1 MTPATRTRIGR
12 WALRLAVV
20 VAATWGGLAI
30 YFALSGNGV
39 VRAGWVASWCA
50 MALAALWGL
59 RRRRENWALV
69 GIFAAAFV
77 ALGTA
82 WWLMQPSQDRDW
94 ADDVAQ
100 RLRPEVHGNLVTLH
114 NVRNFDWHSETDYQ
128 PRWETRQYD
137 LDHLVS
143 ADLALSY
150 WMGPAI
156 AHTLVSFG
164 FDDGSHVVFSLE
176 IRKERGESFSALGG
190 FFRSFEETLVAAD
203 ERDILRV
210 RSNVRGEDMYLYR
223 LNIPKAG
230 LRRMFMG
237 YVGLANDL
245 NRAPAFYNTLTSN
258 CTTIVFALVR
268 QLRPT
273 LPLDHRLLLSGY
285 ADEYAFDHHGL
296 MPGYDFATL
305 KQRGHFTAR
314 AHAADRAEDFS
325 ARIRAGMPQAPAPAP
340 ASAASAHR

>member
-1 MTPATRTRIGR
+1 MTPATRAAIGR
-12 WALRLAVV
+12 WALRALLVLA
-20 VAATWGGLAI
+20 ALWGGLAI
-30 YFALSGNGV
+30 YFALTGNAL
-39 VRAGWVASWCA
+39 VRGGWVASWCA

-59 RRRRENWALV
+59 RRGRENWALV
-69 GIFAAAFV
+69 GIFGAAFV
-77 ALGTA
+77 ALAVSWG
-82 WWLMQPSQDRDW
+82 LMQPSQDRDW

-100 RLRPEVHGNLVTLH
+100 RLQPQVRGNIVTLH
-114 NVRNFDWHSETDYQ
+114 NVRNFDWRSETNYV

-137 LDHLVS
+137 LDRLVS

-176 IRKERGESFSALGG
+176 IRKERGESFSAVGG

-210 RSNVRGEDMYLYR
+210 RTNVRGEDMYLYR
-223 LNIPKAG
+223 LAIPRAG

-237 YVGLANDL
+237 YVALANDL
-245 NRAPAFYNTLTSN
+245 NRKPAFYNTLTSN
-258 CTTIVFALVR
+258 CTTIVYALVR
-268 QLRPT
+268 QLQPS

-285 ADEYAFDHHGL
+285 ADQYAYDHHGL

-314 AHAADRAEDFS
+314 AIAADTAADFS
-325 ARIRAGMPQAPAPAP
+325 ERIRAGMPQAPAPGVSTS
-340 ASAASAHR
+340 ASR

>member
-1 MTPATRTRIGR
+1 MTPATRAVIGR
-12 WALRLAVV
+12 WALRALLVLA
-20 VAATWGGLAI
+20 ALWGGLAI
-30 YFALSGNGV
+30 YFALTGNAL
-39 VRAGWVASWCA
+39 VRGGWVASWCA

-59 RRRRENWALV
+59 RRGRENWALV
-69 GIFAAAFV
+69 GIFGAAFV
-77 ALGTA
+77 ALAVSWG
-82 WWLMQPSQDRDW
+82 LMQPSQDRDW

-100 RLRPEVHGNLVTLH
+100 RLQPEVRGNIVTLH
-114 NVRNFDWHSETDYQ
+114 NVRNFDWRSETNYV

-137 LDHLVS
+137 LDRLVS

-176 IRKERGESFSALGG
+176 IRKERGESFSAVGG

-210 RSNVRGEDMYLYR
+210 RTNVRGEDMYLYR
-223 LNIPKAG
+223 LAIPRAG

-237 YVGLANDL
+237 YVALANDL
-245 NRAPAFYNTLTSN
+245 NRKPAFYNTLTSN
-258 CTTIVFALVR
+258 CTTIVYALVR
-268 QLRPT
+268 QLQPS

-285 ADEYAFDHHGL
+285 ADQYAYDHHGL

-314 AHAADRAEDFS
+314 AIAADTAADFS
-325 ARIRAGMPQAPAPAP
+325 ERIRAGMPQAPAPG
-340 ASAASAHR
+340 ASTSASR

>member
-1 MTPATRTRIGR
+1 MTPATRARIGR
-12 WALRLAVV
+12 WALRIALVLA
-20 VAATWGGLAI
+20 AGWGALAI
-30 YFALSGNGV
+30 YYALTGNAL

-50 MALAALWGL
+50 MAVAALWGV
-59 RRRRENWALV
+59 RRGRENWALV
-69 GIFAAAFV
+69 GIFSAAFV
-77 ALGTA
+77 VLAVS

-100 RLRPEVHGNLVTLH
+100 RLQPQVHGDIVTLH
-114 NVRNFDWHSETDYQ
+114 NVRNFDWRSETDYV

-137 LDHLVS
+137 LNRLVS

-176 IRKERGESFSALGG
+176 IRKERGEAFSALGG

-210 RSNVRGEDMYLYR
+210 RTNVRGEDMYLYR
-223 LNIPKAG
+223 LAIPKAG

-237 YVGLANDL
+237 YVELANELD
-245 NRAPAFYNTLTSN
+245 RKPALYNTLTSN

-268 QLRPT
+268 QLQPT

-285 ADEYAFDHHGL
+285 VDQYAYDHHGL
-296 MPGYDFATL
+296 MPGYPFATL

-314 AHAADRAEDFS
+314 AISADKAADFS
-325 ARIRAGMPQAPAPAP
+325 ARIRAGMPLAPAPGATATTP
-340 ASAASAHR
+340 R

>member
-1 MTPATRTRIGR
+1 MTPATRGVIGR
-12 WALRLAVV
+12 WALRALLVLA
-20 VAATWGGLAI
+20 ALWGGLAI
-30 YFALSGNGV
+30 YFALTGNAL
-39 VRAGWVASWCA
+39 VRGGWVASWCA

-59 RRRRENWALV
+59 RRGRENWALV
-69 GIFAAAFV
+69 GIFGAAFV
-77 ALGTA
+77 VLAVSWG
-82 WWLMQPSQDRDW
+82 LMQPSQDRDW

-100 RLRPEVHGNLVTLH
+100 RLQPEVRGNSVTLH
-114 NVRNFDWHSETDYQ
+114 NVRNFDWRSETNYV

-176 IRKERGESFSALGG
+176 IRKERGESFSAVGG

-210 RSNVRGEDMYLYR
+210 RTNVRGEDMYLYR
-223 LNIPKAG
+223 LAIPKAG

-237 YVGLANDL
+237 YVALANDL
-245 NRAPAFYNTLTSN
+245 NRKPAFYNTLTSN

-268 QLRPT
+268 QLQPT

-285 ADEYAFDHHGL
+285 ADQYAYDHHGL

-314 AHAADRAEDFS
+314 AIAADTAADFS
-325 ARIRAGMPQAPAPAP
+325 ERIRAGMPQAPAPG
-340 ASAASAHR
+340 ASTSASR

>member
-1 MTPATRTRIGR
+1 MTTRAPTRAGIGR
-12 WALRLAVV
+12 WALRVALLLA
-20 VAATWGGLAI
+20 AAWGALAI
-30 YFALSGNGV
+30 HFALTGNAL
-39 VRAGWVASWCA
+39 VRIGWVSSWCA

-59 RRRRENWALV
+59 RRGRENWALV
-69 GIFAAAFV
+69 CIFGAACV
-77 ALGTA
+77 ALAVA
-82 WWLMQPSQDRDW
+82 WAMMQPSQDRDW

-100 RLRPEVHGNLVTLH
+100 RLQPEVHGNSVTLR
-114 NVRNFDWHSETDYQ
+114 NVRNFDWRSETDHV

-137 LDHLVS
+137 LDRLVS

-190 FFRSFEETLVAAD
+190 FFRSFEATLVAAD

-210 RSNVRGEDMYLYR
+210 RTNVRGEDMYLYR
-223 LNIPKAG
+223 LAIPKAG
-230 LRRMFMG
+230 LRRMFLG
-237 YVGLANDL
+237 YVALAKDL
-245 NRAPAFYNTLTSN
+245 DREPAFYNTLTSN

-268 QLRPT
+268 QLQTT

-285 ADEYAFDHHGL
+285 ADAYAYDHHGL

-305 KQRGHFTAR
+305 KQRGHVTAR
-314 AHAADRAEDFS
+314 AIAADTASDFS
-325 ARIRAGMPQAPAPAP
+325 RRIRIGMPQAPAPG
-340 ASAASAHR
+340 ASPRAAQ

>member
-1 MTPATRTRIGR
+1 MTPATRARIGR

-176 IRKERGESFSALGG
+176 IRKERGESFSALGA
-190 FFRSFEETLVAAD
+190 SF
-203 ERDILRV
+203 
-210 RSNVRGEDMYLYR
+210 
-223 LNIPKAG
+223 
-230 LRRMFMG
+230 
-237 YVGLANDL
+237 
-245 NRAPAFYNTLTSN
+245 
-258 CTTIVFALVR
+258 
-268 QLRPT
+268 
-273 LPLDHRLLLSGY
+273 
-285 ADEYAFDHHGL
+285 
-296 MPGYDFATL
+296 
-305 KQRGHFTAR
+305 
-314 AHAADRAEDFS
+314 
-325 ARIRAGMPQAPAPAP
+325 
-340 ASAASAHR
+340 AASKRPWWPPTSATSCACAPTCVARTCICIA

>member
-1 MTPATRTRIGR
+1 MTPATRAVIGR
-12 WALRLAVV
+12 WALRVALVL
-20 VAATWGGLAI
+20 AATWGALAI
-30 YFALSGNGV
+30 HFALTGNAL
-39 VRAGWVASWCA
+39 VRIGWVASWCA

-59 RRRRENWALV
+59 RRGRENWALV
-69 GIFAAAFV
+69 GIFGAAFV
-77 ALGTA
+77 ALA
-82 WWLMQPSQDRDW
+82 VSWAMMQPSQDRDW

-100 RLRPEVHGNLVTLH
+100 RLQPEVRGNIVTLH
-114 NVRNFDWHSETDYQ
+114 NVRNFDWRGETNYV

-137 LDHLVS
+137 LDRLVS

-176 IRKERGESFSALGG
+176 IRKERGESFSAVGG

-210 RSNVRGEDMYLYR
+210 RTNVRGEDMYLYR
-223 LNIPKAG
+223 LAIPKAG

-245 NRAPAFYNTLTSN
+245 NRKPAFYNTLTSN

-285 ADEYAFDHHGL
+285 ADEYAYDHQGL

-314 AHAADRAEDFS
+314 AIAADTAADFS
-325 ARIRAGMPQAPAPAP
+325 ERIRAGMPQAPAPGAS
-340 ASAASAHR
+340 ASAAQ

>member
-1 MTPATRTRIGR
+1 MTPATRARIGR
-12 WALRLAVV
+12 WALRVALVLA
-20 VAATWGGLAI
+20 AGWGGLAI
-30 YFALSGNGV
+30 YYALTGNAL

-50 MALAALWGL
+50 MAVAALWGV
-59 RRRRENWALV
+59 RRGRENWALV
-69 GIFAAAFV
+69 GIFSAAFV
-77 ALGTA
+77 VLAVS

-100 RLRPEVHGNLVTLH
+100 RLQPQVHGDIVTLH
-114 NVRNFDWHSETDYQ
+114 NVRNFDWRSETDYV

-137 LDHLVS
+137 LNRLVS

-176 IRKERGESFSALGG
+176 IRKERGEAFSALGG

-210 RSNVRGEDMYLYR
+210 RTNVRGEDMYLYR
-223 LNIPKAG
+223 LAIPKAG

-237 YVGLANDL
+237 YVELANELD
-245 NRAPAFYNTLTSN
+245 RKPAFYNTLTSN

-268 QLRPT
+268 QLQPT

-285 ADEYAFDHHGL
+285 VDQYAYDHHGL
-296 MPGYDFATL
+296 MPGYPFATL

-314 AHAADRAEDFS
+314 AIAADKAADFS
-325 ARIRAGMPQAPAPAP
+325 ARIRAGMPLAPAPGATATTP
-340 ASAASAHR
+340 R

>member
-1 MTPATRTRIGR
+1 MKLATRSRIGR
-12 WALRLAVV
+12 WALRVALVLA
-20 VAATWGGLAI
+20 ALWGGLAI
-30 YFALSGNGV
+30 YFALTGNAF
-39 VRAGWVASWCA
+39 VRAAWVGSWCA
-50 MALAALWGL
+50 MAIAALWGL
-59 RRRRENWALV
+59 RRGRENWALV
-69 GIFAAAFV
+69 GIFSAAFAV
-77 ALGTA
+77 LAVS
-82 WWLMQPSQDRDW
+82 WWMMQPSQDRDW

-100 RLRPEVHGNLVTLH
+100 RLQPEVHGNIVTLH

-137 LDHLVS
+137 LDRLVS

-176 IRKERGESFSALGG
+176 IRKERDESFSALGG

-210 RSNVRGEDMYLYR
+210 RTNVRGEDMYLYR
-223 LNIPKAG
+223 LAIPKAG

-237 YVGLANDL
+237 YVGMANDL

-258 CTTIVFALVR
+258 CTTIVFALAR
-268 QLRPT
+268 QLQPT

-285 ADEYAFDHHGL
+285 ADEYAYDHDGL

-314 AHAADRAEDFS
+314 AIAADKAADFS
-325 ARIRAGMPQAPAPAP
+325 ERIRVGMPLAPAPAAT
-340 ASAASAHR
+340 ASAPR